1 MKRSKMRSK
10 MRSEKRFKTLSL
22 CLAAALIF
30 FAGGSA
36 RAQTAPAPGKAVAI
50 FAAGCFWCVES
61 DFDKVDGVT
70 STTSGYT
77 GGKEANPTY
86 NQVSAGATGHT
97 EAVEISYD
105 PSKVSYQKLLDHF
118 WRNVDP
124 FAKDRQFC
132 DSGKQYRSAIF
143 YRNEDEKRLAE
154 ESKKAVEAKFSKK
167 VETEIVPASAF
178 TAAEDY
184 HQDFYLK
191 NPAKYKFYRWNC
203 GRDQRLEQ
211 LWGKKTS

>member
-1 MKRSKMRSK
+1 MTRPSI
-10 MRSEKRFKTLSL
+10 
-22 CLAAALIF
+22 LAAAFMLLT
-30 FAGGSA
+30 ASLA
-36 RAQTAPAPGKAVAI
+36 HAQTAPAPGKAVAI

-61 DFDKVDGVT
+61 DFDKVDGVS
-70 STTSGYT
+70 STISGYT

-97 EAVEISYD
+97 EAVEITYD

-143 YRNEDEKRLAE
+143 YRNDEEKKLAE
-154 ESKKAVEAKFSKK
+154 ESKKAVEARFKMRK
-167 VETEIVPASAF
+167 VETEITPASTF
-178 TAAEDY
+178 YAAEDY

-191 NPAKYKFYRWNC
+191 SAAKYKFYRWNC
-203 GRDQRLEQ
+203 GRDQRLEE